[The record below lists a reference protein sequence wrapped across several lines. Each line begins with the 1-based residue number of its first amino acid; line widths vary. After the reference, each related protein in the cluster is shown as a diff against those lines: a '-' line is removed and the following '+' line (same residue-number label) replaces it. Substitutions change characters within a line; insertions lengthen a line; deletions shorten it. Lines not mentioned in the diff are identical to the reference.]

1 MINVDYRIER
11 DEGNEHVIYEP
22 KLLPTEYENVVYI
35 KGPNS
40 SGKSTLLNLIA
51 TGFYGKNLSEND
63 IDKSLRRKILS
74 LLDLDHQKLL
84 FDISIDHP
92 KLGWELS
99 ASKSNPNP
107 FDPDKASPDIFNITL
122 LYLLFAIVI
131 PAAMVEVNCETDF
144 VAANEEFV
152 AFATK
157 VAEIAAN
164 TSATTAEELVAE
176 KFDGESTV
184 TEALTALIAKLGE
197 NMTVRRFVKFNIEN
211 GAIASYIHGGGRIGV
226 MVEVASESTDVA
238 ALEEVA
244 KEVCMQ
250 VAAANPL
257 FLSREQVDNEALG
270 IDIDNKEDYKR
281 APSARYQFVRFPME
295 PSEKDEE
302 EVLETANMIYQELMD
317 GEDFAVLA
325 AEFSQDPSN
334 AEQGG
339 DLGFFG
345 RGRMVPE
352 FEEKA
357 FTMEVGEISEPVKSQ
372 FGWHIIELTDT
383 RTNEEGEKEVRAS
396 HILLRIEPSELTR
409 LEIRDRVEDF
419 RQIVTRDGIKDAAA
433 AEGLEITESGLFEE
447 DAQFIQGLGRFADL
461 VEFAFNRRVGA
472 IPEIKES
479 PNGDL
484 YVLQLAEKL
493 PERYDDLETVSG
505 RIRSTLELE
514 KKREMVKT
522 RAEEFYETREPEEF
536 LASATQEGWEIIE
549 AQDVTV
555 DRSIPRIGRVEEL
568 NEAILEAESGE
579 FTPLV
584 KGERG
589 AYIAHVDTREYPD
602 MEDFE
607 ARKDTLYAEML
618 EREQNQHLNEWYR
631 NLMEEAEIED
641 NRHLFF

>member
-1 MINVDYRIER
+1 MLDIFRKKAKIIIYITAFVFIVGMAVMGISGLFDRRHSQHVGRIAGRNISYQEYTQWLQNAYQNYMAENPDVQPDEQTLQQINDQTWQQLIQVILFDREVKRRRIR
-11 DEGNEHVIYEP
+11 VSDEDVIE
-22 KLLPTEYENVVYI
+22 KLRNDPPEFIREADIFQTDGAFDMDKYWNTLVSGVA
-35 KGPNS
+35 PN
-40 SGKSTLLNLIA
+40 GQP
-51 TGFYGKNLSEND
+51 
-63 IDKSLRRKILS
+63 
-74 LLDLDHQKLL
+74 LDLSWLETHVRDQLPYEILL
-84 FDISIDHP
+84 ERVKEEVSITEDDVREDFI
-92 KLGWELS
+92 KKNNK
-99 ASKSNPNP
+99 ADAKVIF
-107 FDPDKASPDIFNITL
+107 FDPNKITD
-122 LYLLFAIVI
+122 
-131 PAAMVEVNCETDF
+131 VEIT
-144 VAANEEFV
+144 EE
-152 AFATK
+152 
-157 VAEIAAN
+157 EIAAYY
-164 TSATTAEELVAE
+164 EE
-176 KFDGESTV
+176 
-184 TEALTALIAKLGE
+184 
-197 NMTVRRFVKFNIEN
+197 
-211 GAIASYIHGGGRIGV
+211 
-226 MVEVASESTDVA
+226 
-238 ALEEVA
+238 
-244 KEVCMQ
+244 
-250 VAAANPL
+250 
-257 FLSREQVDNEALG
+257 
-270 IDIDNKEDYKR
+270 NKEDYKR

-317 GEDFAVLA
+317 GEDFAALA